1 MTRLQEKTKNNYLNV
16 TPEILRI
23 KSEIRG
29 DNGKRLSANW
39 TAHMSSKWPTPF
51 ERVSSENPA
60 ATRLQ
65 TRERKSRKWPKDYIF
80 GAKRFEDPGAMYLEE
95 TIGIVRSLVE

>member
-29 DNGKRLSANW
+29 DSGKRLSANW

-65 TRERKSRKWPKDYIF
+65 TRERKSRKWPKDST
-80 GAKRFEDPGAMYLEE
+80 YLVPRDLR
-95 TIGIVRSLVE
+95 TQARCILKKLSVS